1 MRISDWS
8 SDVCSSDLEFAVTGY
23 CGLQDAAVEAGYH
36 AEVAALTARH
46 GFDAEAARRQRL
58 RGWVAAEDEWRNRG
72 LGGNR
77 AWCAGEGPPH
87 ARHFQAIARG
97 VLQPSGHVPRD
108 QKRVVSGNSVLSR
121 VHPGCRIIL
130 KKSQTL
136 LLQSLT

>member
-36 AEVAALTARH
+36 DEVAALTARH

-58 RGWVAAEDEWRNRG
+58 RGWVAAEEEWRNRG

-77 AWCAGEGPPH
+77 AWCDGAGGTH
-87 ARHFQAIARG
+87 ALHFQAIARRDP
-97 VLQPSGHVPRD
+97 QPSSRTARTLGQTGVP
-108 QKRVVSGNSVLSR
+108 LSR
-121 VHPGCRIIL
+121 WE
-130 KKSQTL
+130 KN
-136 LLQSLT
+136 